1 MITALCGGVGG
12 SKLALGLY
20 RTVPH
25 DELTLIVNTADDL
38 EFCGLHVSPDL
49 DTVIY
54 TLAGLSRQDVGWGI
68 EGDTFEALGMLR
80 RYGAPDWFQV
90 GDRDLATDLYRT
102 NELRQGRT
110 LTDITADIGRR
121 LDVQARV
128 LPMTDAPVATRLQ
141 AGEEWIDF
149 QDYFVRRRHQD
160 PVQAIRYDGIT
171 AAVAAGGVIE
181 AIESAEVIVLVNSNP
196 ALSIFPILATPG
208 INDAV
213 VGSSAPCVAVSP
225 MVGHDSVSGP
235 AGVLMSLLGQE
246 ATATGVASAYLGV
259 IDGMVID
266 RRDAAQA
273 PGIEALG
280 PRVLVT
286 DIMMRTLEDRER
298 LAAETV
304 SFARVL
310 R

>member
-20 RTVPH
+20 RTLPH
-25 DELTLIVNTADDL
+25 DELTLIVNTSDDL

-80 RYGAPDWFQV
+80 RYGTPDWFQV

-102 NELRQGRT
+102 NELRQGRA
-110 LTDITADIGRR
+110 LTDVTADIARR
-121 LDVQARV
+121 LGVQARV
-128 LPMTDAPVATRLQ
+128 LPMTDAPVATRLR
-141 AGEEWIDF
+141 AGQEWIDF

-171 AAVAAGGVIE
+171 SAPAAGGVIE

-196 ALSIFPILATPG
+196 ALSILPILATPG

-235 AGVLMSLLGQE
+235 AGVLMALLGQE
-246 ATATGVASAYLGV
+246 ASATGVATAYLGV

-266 RRDAAQA
+266 RQDAAQA

-286 DIMMRTLEDRER
+286 DIIMRTLQDRER
-298 LAAETV
+298 LATETV
-304 SFARVL
+304 SFARGL

>member
-20 RTVPH
+20 RTLPH

-80 RYGAPDWFQV
+80 RFGVPDWFQV

-110 LTDITADIGRR
+110 LTDVTAHIAQR
-121 LDVQARV
+121 LGVQARV
-128 LPMTDAPVATRLQ
+128 LPMTDAPVATRLR

-171 AAVAAGGVIE
+171 SAPAAGGVIE
-181 AIESAEVIVLVNSNP
+181 AIESAEVIMLVNSNP
-196 ALSIFPILATPG
+196 ALSILPILATPG
-208 INDAV
+208 INDAI

-225 MVGHDSVSGP
+225 LVGHDSVSGP
-235 AGVLMSLLGQE
+235 AGVLMALLGQE
-246 ATATGVASAYLGV
+246 ATATGVAAAYLGV
-259 IDGMVID
+259 IDGIVID
-266 RRDAAQA
+266 RQDAAQA

-280 PRVLVT
+280 PRVLIT
-286 DIMMRTLEDRER
+286 DIIMRTLEDRER
-298 LAAETV
+298 LATETV
-304 SFARVL
+304 SFARGL

>member
-80 RYGAPDWFQV
+80 RYGGPSWFQV

-102 NELRQGRT
+102 NELRQGRA
-110 LTDITADIGRR
+110 LTDVTADIARCLG
-121 LDVQARV
+121 VQARV

-171 AAVAAGGVIE
+171 AAPAAGEVIE

-213 VGSSAPCVAVSP
+213 VAASAPCVAVSP

-235 AGVLMSLLGQE
+235 AGVLMALLGQE
-246 ATATGVASAYLGV
+246 ATATGVASVYLGV
-259 IDGMVID
+259 IDGIVID
-266 RRDAAQA
+266 RQDAAQA

-286 DIMMRTLEDRER
+286 DVIMRTLEDRER
-298 LAAETV
+298 LATETV
-304 SFARVL
+304 SFARGL

>member
-20 RTVPH
+20 RTVPP

-80 RYGAPDWFQV
+80 RYGVPDWFQV

-102 NELRQGRT
+102 NELRQGRA
-110 LTDITADIGRR
+110 LTDITADIAQR
-121 LDVQARV
+121 LGVKARV

-171 AAVAAGGVIE
+171 SAAAAGGVIE

-208 INDAV
+208 VNDAV
-213 VGSSAPCVAVSP
+213 VAASAPCVAVSP

-246 ATATGVASAYLGV
+246 ATATGVAAAYLGV
-259 IDGMVID
+259 IDGVVID
-266 RRDAAQA
+266 GQDAAQA

-286 DIMMRTLEDRER
+286 DIIMRTLEDRER
-298 LAAETV
+298 LATETV
-304 SFARVL
+304 SFARDL